1 MFGKR
6 SPSKPDRRDKVARRA
21 ARRERAIEQFVVE
34 EIEVGDVGNL
44 RAAAHVVDK
53 VKEAPRQWAT
63 AASYLAAW
71 TLLWVMLVLASLYGR
86 AAWPT
91 DETRLL
97 ALAWEM
103 TQGGWLVPRING
115 EPASQAPLLLWVI
128 VAGWKL
134 FGVTEGWARL
144 APALFG
150 FGNLLLTWRLARRF
164 WPDNQPLALHAP
176 LILLGMFAWALFT
189 TLALIDMTRVF
200 FVLLAWS
207 ALLIQW
213 RARDMRAWMLLG
225 AAIGFGLLS
234 SGLLFLI
241 YVLPAAVLAPLWITE
256 GVRPRWKYWYVDL
269 LKACVLGALVF
280 GIWLLL
286 AARATDAAY
295 VLRFFSLKG
304 ALAPLDWFAARQ
316 PIWWYLLLL
325 PLATLPWSVWPL
337 LYLRLW
343 GARRLSVPAGLMFAL
358 VTGACVLGLLSAVD
372 PKQPQYLLPLLPA
385 CALAVAWLLF
395 EDELR
400 GRGDENPLTGMTL
413 PIALLGSALAV
424 LPKLPRIEWLPE
436 ILQTQSPLI
445 GVGVI
450 ALGVALAWLPLH
462 DAERR
467 SRSMVMLGVSA
478 VVIIVLGVGS
488 QFDAFNRVDETGRYL
503 GGLDRAGR
511 PIAHVGAYPG
521 TYQFAGRLRR
531 PISELSPSQVPN
543 WLSAHPDGYLITYSG
558 GWLPPVAV
566 GARAVF
572 EAPFGEQQVKIWEA
586 SAALDRGVMPAAAP

>member
-1 MFGKR
+1 
-6 SPSKPDRRDKVARRA
+6 
-21 ARRERAIEQFVVE
+21 
-34 EIEVGDVGNL
+34 
-44 RAAAHVVDK
+44 
-53 VKEAPRQWAT
+53 
-63 AASYLAAW
+63 
-71 TLLWVMLVLASLYGR
+71 
-86 AAWPT
+86 
-91 DETRLL
+91 
-97 ALAWEM
+97 
-103 TQGGWLVPRING
+103 
-115 EPASQAPLLLWVI
+115 
-128 VAGWKL
+128 
-134 FGVTEGWARL
+134 
-144 APALFG
+144 
-150 FGNLLLTWRLARRF
+150 
-164 WPDNQPLALHAP
+164 
-176 LILLGMFAWALFT
+176 
-189 TLALIDMTRVF
+189 
-200 FVLLAWS
+200 
-207 ALLIQW
+207 
-213 RARDMRAWMLLG
+213 
-225 AAIGFGLLS
+225 
-234 SGLLFLI
+234 
-241 YVLPAAVLAPLWITE
+241 
-256 GVRPRWKYWYVDL
+256 
-269 LKACVLGALVF
+269 
-280 GIWLLL
+280 
-286 AARATDAAY
+286 
-295 VLRFFSLKG
+295 
-304 ALAPLDWFAARQ
+304 
-316 PIWWYLLLL
+316 
-325 PLATLPWSVWPL
+325 
-337 LYLRLW
+337 
-343 GARRLSVPAGLMFAL
+343 MFAL
-358 VTGACVLGLLSAVD
+358 VSGACVLGLLSLVD

-586 SAALDRGVMPAAAP
+586 SALLDRGVMPVAAP